1 MSKSFYS
8 LGLMSG
14 TSMDGVDVS
23 IINSDGNAKFK
34 GILNKYFEYSEDLHE
49 NLVSSKDKIN
59 NSKDLKIH
67 SKELDALQKE
77 ITLFH
82 SKAVNEVVKEIDFN
96 INIIGFHGQT
106 IFHNADEKISRQ
118 LGDGNLLSQLIKK
131 KVVYDFRQN
140 DLKNGGQG
148 APLTPIFHKLVSK
161 EIKIDPPLCIL
172 NLGGIA
178 NITAIESDENSN
190 LVSCDIGPGNCLID
204 EWVRKKTGK
213 KYDKGGSIAKLGK
226 INTAILNQ
234 ALDNRENLKTKNILS
249 YDAKDFDLN
258 FVRGLSLED
267 GAATI
272 TEFTGTVL
280 GDGILDFLNK
290 LSNKPRKILVCGGGR
305 KNLTLIE
312 SIKKKLVEKNTIEN
326 IDNYGIDGDF
336 IESQAFAYL
345 AIRSSLK
352 LPISFPKTT
361 GCKEPSTGGILVQN
375 F

>member
-34 GILNKYFEYSEDLHE
+34 GIFNKYFEYSEDLHK
-49 NLVSSKDKIN
+49 NLISIRDKIN
-59 NSKDLKIH
+59 SSNDLKIH
-67 SKELDALQKE
+67 LKELDILQKE

-96 INIIGFHGQT
+96 IDIIGFHGQT

-118 LGDGNLLSQLIKK
+118 LGDGNLLSQLVRK
-131 KVVYDFRQN
+131 KVVYNFRQN

-148 APLTPIFHKLVSK
+148 APLTPIFHKIISK
-161 EIKIDPPLCIL
+161 NIKIDFPFCIL

-178 NITAIESDENSN
+178 NITALESDENST

-204 EWVRKKTGK
+204 EWIRKKTRK
-213 KYDKGGSIAKLGK
+213 KYDKDGAIAKIGK
-226 INTAILNQ
+226 KNIVILNQ
-234 ALDNRENLKTKNILS
+234 ALDNHENLRKKNILS

-267 GAATI
+267 GVATI
-272 TEFTGTVL
+272 TEFTGSVL
-280 GDGILDFLNK
+280 GEAILDFLNK
-290 LSNKPRKILVCGGGR
+290 LDDKTRTILVSGGGR
-305 KNLTLIE
+305 KNLTLVE
-312 SIKKKLVEKNTIEN
+312 SIKKNLLEKHTIEN
-326 IDNYGIDGDF
+326 IDNYGLDGDF

-345 AIRSSLK
+345 AIRSCLK

-361 GCKEPSTGGILVQN
+361 GCKEPSTGGVLVQN

>member
-34 GILNKYFEYSEDLHE
+34 GILNKYFEYSEDLHKK
-49 NLVSSKDKIN
+49 LTSSRDKIN
-59 NSKDLKIH
+59 SSTDLKIH
-67 SKELDALQKE
+67 SKELDLLKKE

-82 SKAVNEVVKEIDFN
+82 CKAVNEVFKEIDFN
-96 INIIGFHGQT
+96 VDIIGFHGQT

-118 LGDGNLLSQLIKK
+118 LGDGNLLSQLVKK

-148 APLTPIFHKLVSK
+148 APLTPIFHKIISK
-161 EIKIDPPLCIL
+161 EIKIDLPLCIL

-178 NITAIESDENSN
+178 NITSIESEENSA

-204 EWVRKKTGK
+204 EWLRKKTSK
-213 KYDKGGSIAKLGK
+213 KYDKDGSIAKLGK
-226 INTAILNQ
+226 INTVILNQ
-234 ALDNRENLKTKNILS
+234 ALNNHESLKAKNILS

-272 TEFTGTVL
+272 TEFTSSL
-280 GDGILDFLNK
+280 LSEGILDFLNK
-290 LSNKPRKILVCGGGR
+290 LDNRHRKILVCGGGR

-312 SIKKKLVEKNTIEN
+312 SIKKKLVEKHTIEN
-326 IDNYGIDGDF
+326 IDNHGLDGDF

-345 AIRSSLK
+345 AIRSFLK

-361 GCKEPSTGGILVQN
+361 GCKEPSTGGVLAEN

>member
-8 LGLMSG
+8 LGFMSG
-14 TSMDGVDVS
+14 TSMDGIDVS
-23 IINSDGNAKFK
+23 IINSDGSVKFK
-34 GILNKYFEYSEDLHE
+34 GILNKYFEYSEDLHKE
-49 NLVSSKDKIN
+49 LINSRDKIN
-59 NSKDLKIH
+59 SSKDLKVH
-67 SKELDALQKE
+67 SKELDVLEKE

-96 INIIGFHGQT
+96 IDIVGFHGQT

-118 LGDGNLLSQLIKK
+118 LGDGDLLSQLVGK

-148 APLTPIFHKLVSK
+148 APLTPIFHKIISK

-172 NLGGIA
+172 NIGGIA
-178 NITAIESDENSN
+178 NITAIESDENST
-190 LVSCDIGPGNCLID
+190 LMSCDIGPGNCLID
-204 EWVRKKTGK
+204 EWMRKKTGK
-213 KYDKGGSIAKLGK
+213 KYDKDGSIAKLGK
-226 INTAILNQ
+226 INSVILNN
-234 ALDNRENLKTKNILS
+234 ALNNHKSLKTKNTLS

-258 FVRGLSLED
+258 FVRELSLED
-267 GAATI
+267 GAANI
-272 TEFTGTVL
+272 TEFTGSVL
-280 GDGILDFLNK
+280 GEGILDFLDKLDNK
-290 LSNKPRKILVCGGGR
+290 RRKILVCGGGR

-312 SIKKKLVEKNTIEN
+312 SIKKKLLEKHAIEN
-326 IDNYGIDGDF
+326 IDNHGIDGDF

-361 GCKEPSTGGILVQN
+361 GCKEPSTGGVLAEN

>member
-14 TSMDGVDVS
+14 TSMDGIDVS
-23 IINSDGNAKFK
+23 IINSDGSVKFK
-34 GILNKYFEYSEDLHE
+34 GILNKYFEYSEDLHKE
-49 NLVSSKDKIN
+49 LINSRDKIN
-59 NSKDLKIH
+59 SSKDLKVH
-67 SKELDALQKE
+67 SKELDVLEKE
-77 ITLFH
+77 ITFFH

-96 INIIGFHGQT
+96 IDIVGYHGQT

-118 LGDGNLLSQLIKK
+118 LGDGDLLSQLVGK

-148 APLTPIFHKLVSK
+148 APLTPIFHKIISK
-161 EIKIDPPLCIL
+161 EIKIDPPYCVL

-178 NITAIESDENSN
+178 NITAIESDENLALFSR
-190 LVSCDIGPGNCLID
+190 DIGPGNCLID

-213 KYDKGGSIAKLGK
+213 KYDKGGLIAKLGK
-226 INTAILNQ
+226 TNTVILNQ
-234 ALDNRENLKTKNILS
+234 ALDNQGSLKTKNILS
-249 YDAKDFDLN
+249 YDYKDFDLN

-272 TEFTGTVL
+272 TEFTGSVL
-280 GDGILDFLNK
+280 GKGILDFLDKLDNK
-290 LSNKPRKILVCGGGR
+290 HRKILVCGGGR

-312 SIKKKLVEKNTIEN
+312 SIKKKLVEKHTIEN
-326 IDNYGIDGDF
+326 IDNHEIDGDF

-345 AIRSSLK
+345 AIRSFLK

-361 GCKEPSTGGILVQN
+361 GCKEPSIGGVLVEN

>member
-34 GILNKYFEYSEDLHE
+34 GILNKYFEYSEDLHKK
-49 NLVSSKDKIN
+49 LTSSRDKIN
-59 NSKDLKIH
+59 SSTDLKIH
-67 SKELDALQKE
+67 SKELDLLNKE
-77 ITLFH
+77 ITLFQC
-82 SKAVNEVVKEIDFN
+82 KEVNEVFKEIDFN
-96 INIIGFHGQT
+96 VDIIGFHGQT

-118 LGDGNLLSQLIKK
+118 FGDGNLLSQLVKK

-148 APLTPIFHKLVSK
+148 APLTPIFHKIISK
-161 EIKIDPPLCIL
+161 EIKIDLPLCIL

-178 NITAIESDENSN
+178 NITSIESEENSS

-204 EWVRKKTGK
+204 EWLRKKTSK
-213 KYDKGGSIAKLGK
+213 KYDKDGSIAKLGK
-226 INTAILNQ
+226 INTVILNQ
-234 ALDNRENLKTKNILS
+234 ALNNHESLKAKNILS

-272 TEFTGTVL
+272 TEFTSSL
-280 GDGILDFLNK
+280 LSEGILDFLNK
-290 LSNKPRKILVCGGGR
+290 LDNRHRKILVCGGGM

-312 SIKKKLVEKNTIEN
+312 SIKKKLVEKHTIEN
-326 IDNYGIDGDF
+326 IDNHGLDGDF

-345 AIRSSLK
+345 AIRSFLK

-361 GCKEPSTGGILVQN
+361 GCKEPSTGGVLAEN